1 MIIDLKN
8 ICTKDKMDFLQHA
21 IAPRPIGLVSTI
33 DRQGNPN
40 LSPFSYFNLFSANPP
55 IVIFSTLRKLRN
67 GETKDSQENIYEVP
81 EAVIHIV
88 DYEMVHQA
96 NLAGVEYPK
105 DINEFIKA
113 GFTAQPAT
121 LVRPPMVKESPVR
134 LECKVKQLKPLG
146 QKAGAGA
153 LIICEVLVMHIDERI
168 LNEKGRIDQEKLH
181 HVARL
186 GGDWYCHITPENLF
200 KISKPKN
207 NPAMGIDALP
217 EFIVRSNY
225 LTGNHLA
232 MLASLKELPQV
243 DEAFRDERLEALLI
257 YLKGESL
264 SAKLHEY
271 AKELMVDRNI
281 EEAWQVLLR
290 HPANPENK
298 PSLHAL

>member
-1 MIIDLKN
+1 
-8 ICTKDKMDFLQHA
+8 
-21 IAPRPIGLVSTI
+21 
-33 DRQGNPN
+33 
-40 LSPFSYFNLFSANPP
+40 
-55 IVIFSTLRKLRN
+55 
-67 GETKDSQENIYEVP
+67 
-81 EAVIHIV
+81 
-88 DYEMVHQA
+88 
-96 NLAGVEYPK
+96 
-105 DINEFIKA
+105 
-113 GFTAQPAT
+113 
-121 LVRPPMVKESPVR
+121 
-134 LECKVKQLKPLG
+134 
-146 QKAGAGA
+146 
-153 LIICEVLVMHIDERI
+153 
-168 LNEKGRIDQEKLH
+168 
-181 HVARL
+181 
-186 GGDWYCHITPENLF
+186 
-200 KISKPKN
+200 
-207 NPAMGIDALP
+207 MGIDALP